1 MTRPNMSFVVNKL
14 SQLLTALNQL
24 QWQGV
29 QEGVE
34 IYKRNTKLWFSV

>member
-14 SQLLTALNQL
+14 SQFLKALTQLL
-24 QWQGV
+24 WQGM

-34 IYKRNTKLWFSV
+34 IYKRNTKLWFNV